1 MRRVALGVALG
12 VALTGCTP
20 PADAV
25 GAWTT
30 GDATSGLESSSSD
43 GVPAEESSTG
53 ADTSSSSSSSSG
65 SSSGDPNSE
74 STTQAVAD
82 PPPWVASVAAGAP
95 PRLRAI
101 DLDGGEVVS
110 LCDLV
115 GVGEPD
121 GLAFLPDGRLVGTEA
136 ATSTQWVADP
146 CDCSIT
152 IVPPLELELALH
164 AMAERDDPV
173 PTIVGVDAARVGLFE
188 VRVDEPAVQLLG
200 EFLAASTITALAAAP
215 DTDDLHALADV
226 GGPRLQRI
234 DPAGVITSDIAIA
247 LPDDA
252 TGLTI
257 SPTDDTL
264 IACDGDGMLWRID
277 PTDGTTDP
285 LAVAWPDAC
294 RTLATPHSTIACIDD
309 AFGA

>member
-1 MRRVALGVALG
+1 MRRVAIAI
-12 VALTGCTP
+12 AIAGCTP
-20 PADAV
+20 PADTV

-30 GDATSGLESSSSD
+30 DGATSGLESSSSG
-43 GVPAEESSTG
+43 GVAVEESSSG
-53 ADTSSSSSSSSG
+53 GDTSSAGSSG
-65 SSSGDPNSE
+65 SSSSDSSGG
-74 STTQAVAD
+74 STTQSTTE
-82 PPPWVASVAAGAP
+82 PPPWIASVAAGTP

-115 GVGEPD
+115 GVAEPD
-121 GLAFLPDGRLVGTEA
+121 GLAFLPDGRLVGSEA
-136 ATSTQWVADP
+136 ATSSQWVADP

-152 IVPPLELELALH
+152 IVPPLKLELALH
-164 AMAERDDPV
+164 AIAERDDAV
-173 PTIVGVDAARVGLFE
+173 PTIVGIDAARMGLFA
-188 VRVDEPAVQLLG
+188 VRIDEPSVQLVG
-200 EFLAASTITALAAAP
+200 ELLTAGSITAIAAAP
-215 DTDDLHALADV
+215 GTEDLHALASA
-226 GGPRLQRI
+226 GGPHLQRI
-234 DPAGVITSDIAIA
+234 DSTGTITSDIAIA

-264 IACDGDGMLWRID
+264 IACDGEGLLWRID
-277 PTDGTTDP
+277 PTDGATDA

-294 RTLATPHSTIACIDD
+294 LTLATPHATIACIDD